1 MKLTPLN
8 IVLACVL
15 VWFLS
20 EMNIDEGDQLFSWGW
35 MIVFILLLAALDLGF
50 RLIFKD
56 AKRLWIMQIAFVLVV
71 SILLVLIKMI

>member
-20 EMNIDEGDQLFSWGW
+20 EINLEGEQLFSWGW
-35 MIVFILLLAALDLGF
+35 IIVFIVLLAALDLIF
-50 RLIFKD
+50 RLLFREVR
-56 AKRLWIMQIAFVLVV
+56 RLWIMQIAFILVV
-71 SILLVLIKMI
+71 SILMVLIRMM

>member
-20 EMNIDEGDQLFSWGW
+20 EISLEGEQLFSWGW
-35 MIVFILLLAALDLGF
+35 MIIFVILLAALDLIF
-50 RLIFKD
+50 RLIFRET
-56 AKRLWIMQIAFVLVV
+56 KRLWIMQVAFILVV
-71 SILLVLIKMI
+71 SILMVLIRMM

>member
-20 EMNIDEGDQLFSWGW
+20 KINLEGEQLFSWGW
-35 MIVFILLLAALDLGF
+35 MIVFVVLLAALDLIF
-50 RLIFKD
+50 RLLFREVR
-56 AKRLWIMQIAFVLVV
+56 RLWIMQIAFILVV
-71 SILLVLIKMI
+71 SILMVLIRMM

>member
-20 EMNIDEGDQLFSWGW
+20 EINLEGEQLFSLGW
-35 MIVFILLLAALDLGF
+35 IIVFIVLLAALDLIF
-50 RLIFKD
+50 RLLFREVR
-56 AKRLWIMQIAFVLVV
+56 RLWIMQIAFILVV
-71 SILLVLIKMI
+71 SILMVLIRMM

>member
-20 EMNIDEGDQLFSWGW
+20 EINLEGEQLFSWGW
-35 MIVFILLLAALDLGF
+35 MIVFIVLLAALDLIF
-50 RLIFKD
+50 RLLFREVR
-56 AKRLWIMQIAFVLVV
+56 RLWIMQIAFILVV
-71 SILLVLIKMI
+71 SILMVLIRMM

>member
-20 EMNIDEGDQLFSWGW
+20 EINLEGEQLFSWGW
-35 MIVFILLLAALDLGF
+35 MIVFVVLLAALDLIF
-50 RLIFKD
+50 RLLFREVR
-56 AKRLWIMQIAFVLVV
+56 RLWIMQIAFILVV
-71 SILLVLIKMI
+71 SILMVLIRMM